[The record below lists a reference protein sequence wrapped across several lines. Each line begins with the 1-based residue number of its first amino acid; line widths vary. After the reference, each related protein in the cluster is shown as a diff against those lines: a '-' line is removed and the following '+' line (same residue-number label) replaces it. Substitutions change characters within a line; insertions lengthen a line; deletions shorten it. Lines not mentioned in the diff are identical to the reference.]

1 MYHIRLC
8 KGLSYYGVVKATRKE
23 PDVFVEDKATADAA
37 VASGYFRLIDGGQ
50 TITGHLDR
58 GQLEEMKA
66 DDLKRLAEDMGIET
80 KGLKKAQLIDA
91 IVCEEITVDE
101 EDGDNAGADEDD
113 GGSEGEADY
122 GEED

>member
-91 IVCEEITVDE
+91 IVREEITVDE